1 MTAVNH
7 DSWDIEISVV
17 VLLAK
22 LAFILVK
29 EFAYELIDLFSV
41 EVRWVLGLLEEES
54 GGVFKFFHLIQN

>member
-7 DSWDIEISVV
+7 DSWDIEKAVV

-29 EFAYELIDLFSV
+29 DFVNELIDLFSV
-41 EVRWVLGLLEEES
+41 KVRWVLGLLKEES
-54 GGVFKFFHLIQN
+54 CGVFKFFHLIQK

>member
-22 LAFILVK
+22 LAFVLVK
-29 EFAYELIDLFSV
+29 EFAHELIDLFSV

-54 GGVFKFFHLIQN
+54 GWVFKFFHLIQN